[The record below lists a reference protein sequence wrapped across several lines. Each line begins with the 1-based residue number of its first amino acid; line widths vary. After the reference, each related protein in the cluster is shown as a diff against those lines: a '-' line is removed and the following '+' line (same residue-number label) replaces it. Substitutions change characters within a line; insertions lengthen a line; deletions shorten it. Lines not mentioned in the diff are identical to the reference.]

1 MELLNVGFAI
11 LIIKMALCILPGVGG
26 IFLVVSSEERKRE
39 MRNGLCSRLFGVSNA
54 IPYSKFS
61 KTLTALGLV
70 LLLLSLIASG
80 FLLLPDF
87 V

>member
-1 MELLNVGFAI
+1 MELLNVGFAL

-26 IFLVVSSEERKRE
+26 VFLVVSSEERKRE

-54 IPYSKFS
+54 IPYPKFAR
-61 KTLTALGLV
+61 TLTFAGMV
-70 LLLLSLIASG
+70 LILLSLVASW
-80 FLLLPDF
+80 FLLLQGL